1 MSDQDLKANIKFV
14 TNWINEYPNKMTNLV
29 NRLALAKLIYKE
41 FNYPILK
48 SLKIEDW
55 YKQNNLRQEDTFM
68 YVYMDYSLGVN
79 ANFIFLNQGEDT
91 RLVGVFLAKNICIY
105 YNFVILMGDK
115 QTQYLKDIDYEVDF
129 IKQSDLTKF
138 TDKIKEIKLV
148 YRFMERRV
156 KYELLIQLFK
166 AGFKENV
173 RMDLEIHSEGKM
185 AGYRLFSGKMS
196 PLDHSLKY
204 QEPEAS
210 SPEDPTYITLPYIQ
224 SFHNSAMKLINGN
237 K

>member
-1 MSDQDLKANIKFV
+1 MSDQNLKANIKFV

-29 NRLALAKLIYKE
+29 NRLALAKLIHKE

-48 SLKIEDW
+48 SLTIEDW
-55 YKQNNLRQEDTFM
+55 YKQNNLRQEDTIT
-68 YVYMDYSLGVN
+68 YVYMDYSRDVN

-91 RLVGVFLAKNICIY
+91 RLVGVFLVKNICIY

-115 QTQYLKDIDYEVDF
+115 QTQYLEDIDYEVNF
-129 IKQSDLTKF
+129 IKQSDLTKI
-138 TDKIKEIKLV
+138 TDRVKDIKLV

-156 KYELLIQLFK
+156 NYELLIQLFK
-166 AGFKENV
+166 AGFKENI

-196 PLDHSLKY
+196 SLDHSLKY

-210 SPEDPTYITLPYIQ
+210 SLEDPTYITLLYIQ
-224 SFHNSAMKLINGN
+224 SFHNRAMKLIKGI